1 MKMSYTSF
9 AIGVL
14 YGFGLGVLL
23 DNADLVNM
31 TSLSLLVVFLI
42 LVPSVGWLESRNH
55 RRHIENWEQIRKRGK
70 FMFVLTRYVLLRGG
84 IVAAI
89 LIYALRGKIASE
101 LVHEITAAVLI
112 VAVGIVGFQEWEN
125 CEKAV
130 ATPSGRLEDL
140 KED

>member
-1 MKMSYTSF
+1 MKMTYTSF

-42 LVPSVGWLESRNH
+42 LVPSAGWLEARNH
-55 RRHIENWEQIRKRGK
+55 SRRVENWEQIRKQGK
-70 FMFVLTRYVLLRGG
+70 FMFVITRYVLLRGG
-84 IVAAI
+84 IMAAI
-89 LIYALRGKIASE
+89 LMYALRGGIASE
-101 LVHEITAAVLI
+101 LVQEITAPVLI
-112 VAVGIVGFQEWEN
+112 VALGILGFQEWEN

-130 ATPSGRLEDL
+130 ATPFGRLEDL